1 MAIFEK
7 NWHGDWHLLTLDDA
21 RTSSPIICSDNNAHF
36 VTGRMGEWAIEGFS
50 NGLEVTIIKTVEL
63 GAEFRSISKFH

>member
-1 MAIFEK
+1 
-7 NWHGDWHLLTLDDA
+7 
-21 RTSSPIICSDNNAHF
+21 
-36 VTGRMGEWAIEGFS
+36 MGEWAIEGFS